1 MKIYVAPMAGVTDY
15 AFRQILKEYRPDL
28 MYTEMVNAS
37 MLLANNDKTI
47 NNIMRISEDENT
59 GIQLFGSDVE
69 ELFDAFCYLNKRGYK
84 NLLLNMGCPKNK
96 IVKKGA
102 GSALESKVEDIDRLL
117 DMLNNENI
125 KISLKIRVSKYMQDY
140 FDLAN
145 KYEIPFL
152 CIHLRTKEEE
162 FSEIIHIDKI
172 EKLSRMNRKFDL
184 IINGGI
190 YTLEDYN
197 KIKKYN
203 IDGIMLAR
211 GVIGRPWLIQEIVN
225 ENEINMSLEDI
236 KKIVIKH
243 IKYIAY
249 DKGECKA
256 SMEINKFL
264 ENYFSGLDVSE
275 ILLEK
280 DYIKKIKLINK
291 L

>member
-117 DMLNNENI
+117 DMLNKENI

-172 EKLSRMNRKFDL
+172 EELSRMNRKFDL
-184 IINGGI
+184 IIN
-190 YTLEDYN
+190 
-197 KIKKYN
+197 
-203 IDGIMLAR
+203 
-211 GVIGRPWLIQEIVN
+211 
-225 ENEINMSLEDI
+225 S
-236 KKIVIKH
+236 
-243 IKYIAY
+243 
-249 DKGECKA
+249 
-256 SMEINKFL
+256 
-264 ENYFSGLDVSE
+264 
-275 ILLEK
+275 
-280 DYIKKIKLINK
+280 
-291 L
+291 